1 MRQMSH
7 SIPPRA
13 TRRAFTLAELLIV
26 MAIVV
31 IIATITVIAVGAI
44 AKEAKVSSGKN
55 TVIAALDQARA
66 YAMKN
71 NTLVVVTFRVSY
83 DTSVPGERQYTQVWA
98 SQYADSTAF
107 GGVIIDRYAP
117 IPDLPVRDLPVGV
130 KVAGPWYDFSASG
143 SGNTDFVWISQPDFR
158 AMNIEGEANAM
169 KSFGVI
175 FGPNGDLRTQTS
187 ETGAANL
194 WIDYDRDGNQ
204 DVNGSFWDYDEIFD
218 ENNVNPVP
226 FITVYDDD
234 KVRELRTGSWSNATT
249 YRAELSTLIN
259 RNVDRIHFNRYS
271 GAVLR

>member
-1 MRQMSH
+1 MRQLKSPH
-7 SIPPRA
+7 RS
-13 TRRAFTLAELLIV
+13 RAFTLAELLIV
-26 MAIVV
+26 LAIVV

-44 AKEAKVSSGKN
+44 SKEAKAASGKN
-55 TVIAALDQARA
+55 TVIAALDAARA

-83 DTSVPGERQYTQVWA
+83 DTSEPGERQYTQVWS

-117 IPDLPVRDLPVGV
+117 IPDLPVRDLPTGI
-130 KVAGPWYDFSASG
+130 KVAGPWYDFTASG
-143 SGNTDFVWISQPDFR
+143 SGNTDFIWISQPEFR
-158 AMNIEGEANAM
+158 AIAVEGEAANAM
-169 KSFGVI
+169 RSFGVI

-194 WIDYDRDGNQ
+194 WIDYDRNGNQ
-204 DVNGSFWDYDEIFD
+204 LVNGSFWEYDEVFD

-234 KVRELRTGSWSNATT
+234 KIRELRTANWSNGTV
-249 YRAELSTLIN
+249 YRNELSELIN

-271 GAVLR
+271 GVVLR